1 MLQKNKNPAEVKEPV
16 VEELSSIENV
26 TLDPEN
32 KNGKIVLKTQLSVNQ
47 DSQLQKLSEKERRFQ
62 TGGLE

>member
-32 KNGKIVLKTQLSVNQ
+32 KNGKIVQKTQLSVNQ

-62 TGGLE
+62 TGGQE

>member
-62 TGGLE
+62 TGGQE

>member
-1 MLQKNKNPAEVKEPV
+1 MLQKNKNPEEVKGPV

-47 DSQLQKLSEKERRFQ
+47 DSQLQKLSEKERKFQ
-62 TGGLE
+62 TGGQE

>member
-1 MLQKNKNPAEVKEPV
+1 MLQKNKTPAEVKEPV

-62 TGGLE
+62 TGGQE

>member
-1 MLQKNKNPAEVKEPV
+1 MLQKNKNPAEVIGPV

-62 TGGLE
+62 TVGQE

>member
-1 MLQKNKNPAEVKEPV
+1 MLQKNKNPAEVKGPV

-47 DSQLQKLSEKERRFQ
+47 DSQLPKLSEKERRFQ
-62 TGGLE
+62 TGGQE

>member
-1 MLQKNKNPAEVKEPV
+1 MLQKNKNPAEVIGPV

-62 TGGLE
+62 TGGQE

>member
-16 VEELSSIENV
+16 VEEISSIENV

-62 TGGLE
+62 TGGQE